1 MKRVI
6 AALLLAVCMMA
17 LAVSCTREP
26 TKLDRDGTVESV
38 TTAPAT
44 DDTKTGD
51 SDGKINNGGANTE
64 DGWGALIPVG

>member
-26 TKLDRDGTVESV
+26 TKLERDGTTCESV
-38 TTAPAT
+38 TTVPDA
-44 DDTKTGD
+44 G
-51 SDGKINNGGANTE
+51 GINNGGANTE
-64 DGWGALIPVG
+64 GDWGKLYPVG

>member
-1 MKRVI
+1 MKRLI

-26 TKLDRDGTVESV
+26 TKIDRNGTGES
-38 TTAPAT
+38 TTVPAS

-51 SDGKINNGGANTE
+51 NDGKINNGGANTE